1 MEDSQIVELFFKRN
15 ETAVSET
22 EKKYGAYCGAIAE
35 RILSSREDAG
45 ECVNDALLAAWN
57 AIPPHRPENLRTF
70 LGKIARRLALKKRR
84 DQNREKRGGGAVDLS
99 LEELDECV
107 PSDGHIDD
115 ALEAQELTRIIDMFL
130 ETLPADERRVFLRR
144 YWYFDSVAA
153 IAERYGFGESR
164 VKMMLKRTRD
174 KLAARLAKE
183 GIIV

>member
-1 MEDSQIVELFFKRN
+1 MEDSQIVELFWQRN
-15 ETAVSET
+15 EEAVSET
-22 EKKYGAYCGAIAE
+22 EKKYGTYCRSIAG
-35 RILSSREDAG
+35 RVLGVREDVL
-45 ECVNDALLAAWN
+45 ECVNDVYLAVWN

-84 DQNREKRGGGAVDLS
+84 DQTRDKRGGGAVDLS

-107 PSDGHIDD
+107 PSGGHIDD
-115 ALEAQELTRIIDMFL
+115 ALEAEELTRIIDAFL

-144 YWYFDSVAA
+144 YWYLDSVAA

-183 GIIV
+183 GIFV